1 MYCLAKADII
11 NEIVRTTRVDKSSAL
26 SVVEQL
32 MTVMKDNFSSFII
45 KTRAEKTVRDI
56 SKKTTLIIHT
66 HNILM
71 FKPASSF
78 KDEIAK

>member
-45 KTRAEKTVRDI
+45 KTRAEKNSPRHQQENHAHHPY
-56 SKKTTLIIHT
+56 S
-66 HNILM
+66 
-71 FKPASSF
+71 
-78 KDEIAK
+78 